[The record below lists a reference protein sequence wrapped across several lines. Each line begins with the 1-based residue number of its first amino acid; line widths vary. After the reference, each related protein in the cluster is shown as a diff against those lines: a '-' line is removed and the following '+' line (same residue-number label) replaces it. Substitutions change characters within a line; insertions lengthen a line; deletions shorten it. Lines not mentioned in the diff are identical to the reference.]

1 VLIRHLLDQVP
12 LPELNRRYRAFVEA
26 LPPHLAQLAADRRIA
41 AGEGPSSPLQTVAEI
56 GIAISGPWAF
66 RDTFPSLTEEQLLD
80 LGEAWIFLILFVVLR
95 DHLADGQLPVS
106 PDTVELQQRLMTEAC
121 GGFRSSVGSRPI
133 FWQRFKQYEQQ
144 VVSALQ
150 LEAHYRALPD
160 KTYGLTAA
168 WQIGAGKSAL
178 FKTIPCAMAVL
189 CKAMPRLAP
198 LELSIDALA
207 AGRQLLD
214 DVVDWQEDLA
224 RGHYTYPLTKALSH
238 LREAGVE
245 ISPQA
250 VKEKISDSTILEDT
264 LTQVRAWYHQA
275 LTAVEGIPCQ
285 AWTDFVRHSIAECT
299 WYHRWLIIY
308 RIAEAAREKDH
319 IIRR

>member
-1 VLIRHLLDQVP
+1 LIRHLLDQVA
-12 LPELNRRYRAFVEA
+12 LPELDRRYRAFVEA

-41 AGEGPSSPLQTVAEI
+41 AGTGPSSPLQTVAEI

-66 RDTFPSLTEEQLLD
+66 RDTFPNLAEEQLLD
-80 LGEAWIFLILFVVLR
+80 LGEAWIFLILSVVLR
-95 DHLADGQLPVS
+95 DHLADGQLPAS
-106 PDTVELQQRLMTEAC
+106 PDTVELQQRLMTKAREV
-121 GGFRSSVGSRPI
+121 FRSSVGNRPV
-133 FWQRFKQYEQQ
+133 FWQRFERYEQQ

-150 LEAHYRALPD
+150 LEARYRVLPD
-160 KTYGLTAA
+160 ETYDLTTA

-178 FKTIPCAMAVL
+178 FKAIPCAMAVL
-189 CKAMPRLAP
+189 CEAMSYFAR

-224 RGHYTYPLTKALSH
+224 RGHYTYPLAQALSH

-250 VKEKISDSTILEDT
+250 VKAKISDSTILEDT
-264 LTQVRAWYHQA
+264 LTQTRAWYHQA
-275 LTAVEGIPCQ
+275 LTAVDGIPCQ
-285 AWTDFVRHSIAECT
+285 AWTDFVRYSIAECT
-299 WYHRWLIIY
+299 WYHHWLIIY
-308 RIAEAAREKDH
+308 RIAEAAKEKGR
-319 IIRR
+319 IV